1 MDRCPLDYQREK
13 TLSERILSTICTH
26 WGPSCYL
33 CGVWVKENGRFLMQ
47 KQKRWSASLLPVKEL
62 ELRELRMTLERAG
75 AEQAALQRQLV
86 GFQVRCWVRRHPHHC
101 PSNWAQE
108 VRDEDH
114 VVDLK

>member
-1 MDRCPLDYQREK
+1 
-13 TLSERILSTICTH
+13 
-26 WGPSCYL
+26 
-33 CGVWVKENGRFLMQ
+33 MQ